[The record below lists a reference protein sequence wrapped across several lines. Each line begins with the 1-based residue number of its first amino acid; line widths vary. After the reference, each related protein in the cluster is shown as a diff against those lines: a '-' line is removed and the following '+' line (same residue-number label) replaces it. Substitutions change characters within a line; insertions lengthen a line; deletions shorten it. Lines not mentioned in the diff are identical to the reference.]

1 MVRELCGLHKTRGW
15 KQDSQCHVSEFSG
28 RTKQLSFKAVTHF
41 PPQLPDGQTLPMPPV
56 ILAELG
62 NEPGKPTVCFYG
74 HLDVQPARQA
84 DGWLTDP
91 YTLTEVDGQ

>member
-1 MVRELCGLHKTRGW
+1 MYLNCWEELNSIYLKLP
-15 KQDSQCHVSEFSG
+15 SIV
-28 RTKQLSFKAVTHF
+28 LL
-41 PPQLPDGQTLPMPPV
+41 QLPDGQTLPIPPV

-74 HLDVQPARQA
+74 HLDVQPAAQA

-91 YTLTEVDGQ
+91 YTLTEVDG